1 MQDSGKVKKCSF
13 CWKRTITTQEYS
25 CCWRACKHLWDTV
38 SIRIW
43 SLCIVSKHD
52 LCSCWSQQVLTA
64 NTKACRNLLWFREA
78 KFLPGVLPVEQQKK
92 WWWNK
97 SVSLE
102 TVGWWE
108 CSILEVTAV
117 QQHTDMR
124 LLSEAHMEE
133 PLLQRLRCECVLFQ
147 FLQVNKKQI

>member
-13 CWKRTITTQEYS
+13 CWKRTKTTQEYS
-25 CCWRACKHLWDTV
+25 CSCRACKHLWDTV

-43 SLCIVSKHD
+43 TLCTVSKHG
-52 LCSCWSQQVLTA
+52 LCGRWSQQVLTA
-64 NTKACRNLLWFREA
+64 NTKACRNLFWRLWFREA
-78 KFLPGVLPVEQQKK
+78 KCRVLPGSDKKK

-117 QQHTDMR
+117 QKHTDTR
-124 LLSEAHMEE
+124 LLSEAHMGGTVAA
-133 PLLQRLRCECVLFQ
+133 LVRCERVLFR
-147 FLQVNKKQI
+147 FLQVNKK